1 MPFTYKHTLA
11 ASYIEQTLLF
21 MVNPPFIGIN
31 NISSILCHERREACN
46 PDFCLL

>member
-11 ASYIEQTLLF
+11 ARYIEQTLLF

-31 NISSILCHERREACN
+31 NISNILCHERREACN